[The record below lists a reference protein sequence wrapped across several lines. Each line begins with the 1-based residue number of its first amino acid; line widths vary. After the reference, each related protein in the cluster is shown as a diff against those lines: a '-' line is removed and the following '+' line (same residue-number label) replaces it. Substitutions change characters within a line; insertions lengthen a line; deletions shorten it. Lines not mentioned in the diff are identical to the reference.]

1 MLLGK
6 TTLANILSIE
16 TDATGGDI
24 SVFGYSVADSPDE
37 VRGLVAVCKQFD
49 FLYPD
54 LSAKEHLELF
64 GGLRGVAE
72 VDLAEMVQKWLE
84 SVDLDI
90 VQNQY
95 SSSFS
100 GGMKRRLSLACSTI
114 GGRPLIILDEPT
126 TGMDPLSRRYVWR
139 HIDEVKEDRV
149 ILLTT
154 HAMEEADLLADTVAV
169 SLIHLRSLFFV
180 SLFVLTCLSFQ
191 LRLCA
196 LVNLLPSELLLN

>member
-1 MLLGK
+1 M
-6 TTLANILSIE
+6 SVE
-16 TDATGGDI
+16 TDATSGDV
-24 SVFGYSVADSPDE
+24 SVFGYSVTEHPDE

-54 LSAKEHLELF
+54 LSAKEHLELY
-64 GGLRGVAE
+64 GGLRGVPE
-72 VDLAEMVQKWLE
+72 EDLPEMVQKWLE
-84 SVDLDI
+84 SVDLAI

-95 SSSFS
+95 SSAFS

-139 HIDEVKEDRV
+139 HIDEIKEGRV
-149 ILLTT
+149 VLLTT

-169 SLIHLRSLFFV
+169 SIHLVHVPLPCLAMTQLLFRT
-180 SLFVLTCLSFQ
+180 L
-191 LRLCA
+191 
-196 LVNLLPSELLLN
+196 